1 MGPED
6 ELAPAARLA
15 RIERLLEEGN
25 GLRREALALQREAL
39 ELQRGVVEQTRAN
52 LEQARRINDG
62 AAFLQLRAR
71 RMQVALGAVV
81 LLLVGYM
88 SWLLFF
94 RLTY

>member
-1 MGPED
+1 MGSED
-6 ELAPAARLA
+6 ELAPGARLA

-25 GLRREALALQREAL
+25 GLRREAMG
-39 ELQRGVVEQTRAN
+39 LQRGVVEQTRAN

-81 LLLVGYM
+81 LLLVGYV